1 MSVICVSSLK
11 GGVGKTS
18 LAVNLAAAF
27 AHRGCITL
35 VIDLDPSCHAS
46 RLFRS
51 GDKDGIFPKHSPIAQ
66 KFLGKEAEN
75 DKSFAELLE
84 DEEDSSFVI
93 PVRNSLELLPATG
106 ELRYFIPAHG
116 ARHFIKK
123 FPALINNLRNHFD
136 HIVIDTPPDYNVL
149 TRVPMALSDLVLV
162 PVDTS
167 EMGVHSAEEL
177 LRSGQNLRKPVW
189 ALVRTMVNSRAQRTK
204 VLSHARLGANLIMR
218 NRHVDESHGGDVG
231 VDNGSYQSPGYR
243 NAHHLNGNGNGN
255 GHYSNGI
262 NSNGIHGGSGSSIGG
277 NGVPGDGHYENV
289 VARRPASSN
298 SSSSSNFGDIANNS
312 EFLQLLKGWRSAQ
325 GVEDGVPTFDE
336 LDSSKRTVF
345 LLDACTYRSE
355 AQNQLSFLGKTAFDL
370 KKTSSLSRQYLAVA
384 KEVEEILA
392 GIEDG
397 AESLTE
403 SMADNV
409 SERLVLVPNERPA
422 GSHGFI

>member
-51 GDKDGIFPKHSPIAQ
+51 GDKEGIFPKHSPIAQ
-66 KFLGKEAEN
+66 KFLGKEAES
-75 DKSFAELLE
+75 DKTFAELLE
-84 DEEDSSFVI
+84 EGDDSSFVI

-123 FPALINNLRNHFD
+123 FPALISNLRNHFD

-218 NRHVDESHGGDVG
+218 NRNLDDGSGYHDPHDQSVFRQQSGYSQQGYGQAEYDNHGGPQFNGNSNGSGSYNGTNEGNGSARNNLRENGMASRRASSSIGDVG
-231 VDNGSYQSPGYR
+231 
-243 NAHHLNGNGNGN
+243 
-255 GHYSNGI
+255 
-262 NSNGIHGGSGSSIGG
+262 
-277 NGVPGDGHYENV
+277 
-289 VARRPASSN
+289 
-298 SSSSSNFGDIANNS
+298 NNS

-397 AESLTE
+397 AEGLTE
-403 SMADNV
+403 SLADNV
-409 SERLVLVPNERPA
+409 SERMVLVPNDRPT
-422 GSHGFI
+422 GNHGFI